1 MHDLGTQALVAGGAL
16 SALASLAHLACIA
29 LGAPAYRVMG
39 AGERAARAVAA
50 GDVRPTLATLAI
62 ASLLLVWALYAF
74 SGAGIAPALPLTRL
88 ALVLISAVYLLRALA
103 FPLLMPMFPGNSLRF
118 WLVSSGICLVLG
130 LLHAVGLA
138 AVWARL

>member
-1 MHDLGTQALVAGGAL
+1 MSDLGTQALALGGAL

-39 AGERAARAVAA
+39 AGERMARAAQA
-50 GDVRPTLATLAI
+50 GDVRPTLTTLAI
-62 ASLLLVWALYAF
+62 ASLLLVWAVYAF
-74 SGAGIAPALPLTRL
+74 SGAGIAPALPFTRL
-88 ALVLISAVYLLRALA
+88 ALVLISAVYLLRAIA
-103 FPLLMPMFPGNSLRF
+103 FPLLMPMFPGNSRRF